1 MEFAEN
7 PWKGKRL
14 HVSTLVRLAEFVS
27 QEQVHTCYFLVLS
40 LTWEQCDELKPK
52 CTACVTRE
60 TDCRHGETESRK
72 FKRRYQQLKEKRT
85 AQEELFDML
94 QNLPERDAASVF
106 RRIRAGANA
115 EAVVKHIQEGNMMT
129 EASNVPRTSSRFRFP
144 YLDTIPPS
152 LRESAYFRSLVSEAI
167 EALDNDTEDSQ
178 THFAFQRSNYERP
191 FSSAKLVDPLLEDA
205 QLSHWTSVS
214 SNDRLL
220 RNILESYFINQ
231 YPRQFF
237 FVKNYFL
244 EDMVSRRAEFCS
256 PLLVNALLAKSC
268 VSECT
273 FLSWMGVH

>member
-1 MEFAEN
+1 M
-7 PWKGKRL
+7 L
-14 HVSTLVRLAEFVS
+14 L
-27 QEQVHTCYFLVLS
+27 
-40 LTWEQCDELKPK
+40 LTYKQCDGSKPK

-60 TDCRHGETESRK
+60 TECRHGETESRQ

-94 QNLPERDAASVF
+94 QNLPERDAAGIF

-115 EAVVKHIQEGNMMT
+115 EALVKHIQEGNMVA
-129 EASNVPRTSSRFRFP
+129 EASDVPQASTRFHFP
-144 YLDTIPPS
+144 FLDEIPPS
-152 LRESAYFRSLVSEAI
+152 LRDSAYFRSRVYEVIDASDRDLGTSEAHLAPQ
-167 EALDNDTEDSQ
+167 ES
-178 THFAFQRSNYERP
+178 SYWRP

-205 QLSHWTSVS
+205 QPSHWTSVS

-220 RNILESYFINQ
+220 RNILESYFVNQ

-237 FVKNYFL
+237 FFKSYFL